1 MAKKL
6 DDKKLF
12 SGSDWVPYSS
22 HITPKIIKIK
32 GGSYVMSFK
41 LSGVSYIGVAQE
53 IIDARVRQMSRF
65 IALTRSPF
73 RYNVYI
79 HQHCVKRNI
88 RAGLPENF
96 PPHSFV
102 SELDDDY
109 NRAIHSYPILGT
121 EYYLSLIYRPYRRRG
136 GWTSIGNIT
145 IEKIKEF
152 EAQAIETLTK
162 LENLVL
168 EYFYDYGVKTLDC
181 YENKNGVLFSE
192 QVDLFS
198 TLLNLDATP
207 VPVLRAPISE
217 YLAKSHFLY
226 QDYNDFIRIDL
237 PNGQTQYATILSF
250 SEYPSN
256 TYAGMIQHF
265 IELPWQ
271 MIVSQTFAPI
281 DKVEAGGWLEREYK
295 RLAASDKPSATE
307 LKELE
312 DAQEGVVSDHFLL
325 GDYYFQV
332 ALIGD
337 SIKELQQKIGEAQ
350 AALSDCG
357 FTAVPFHMAKFSAWV
372 SMLPGNLTFQPRAA
386 KVSSNNVCQILPFQ
400 SHNLGKQFG
409 NPWGQ
414 AICMFRTMS
423 DEICYFNFHQTERN
437 EDATGQLV
445 AGNTIISGMTGAGKT
460 VLLSFILAQAQRL
473 NPRPKTIIFDKDL
486 GSSVFVNAMKGKYS
500 RIQLG
505 VRTGFNP
512 FHLPDTPQ
520 NRAFLLEL
528 ITAILNEDGGGKVTP
543 DDKNVISKAIHQTMI
558 GRHETADIGGF
569 SHFLPVGKNSL
580 RERLLP
586 WTQGDYEWVFNNP
599 EDNFEMVGSDIIGI
613 DYTEFLDIK
622 AIRTPILMYLFHRI
636 ELMLDGKPVII
647 SLDEAWK
654 PLSDPAFAQ
663 FIENKERTIR
673 KQNGLLILTTQSPS
687 DFFRGVSDALIGQVG
702 TQIFLPNP
710 RAKREDYI
718 GRLGLEEEEF
728 QIIKNM
734 HKNSR
739 QFLVKQQGETTHCYL
754 NLKGIPAVDV
764 LSGSLARALHAE
776 KLQQEYGE
784 DWLEQY
790 YATVHSIAKKLG
802 ETPDEEDEETFEEN
816 DDERAA

>member
-1 MAKKL
+1 MAKKIV
-6 DDKKLF
+6 DKPVF
-12 SGSDWVPYSS
+12 SANNWVPYSS
-22 HITPKIIKIK
+22 HISPKIIKVK

-41 LSGVSYIGVAQE
+41 LGGVSYIGIPQE
-53 IIDARVRQMSRF
+53 IIDSRVRQINRF
-65 IALTRSPF
+65 IAQLRSPF
-73 RYNVYI
+73 RFNMYV
-79 HQHCVKRNI
+79 HMHCVKRNI
-88 RAGLPENF
+88 KVGLPENF

-102 SELDDDY
+102 ADLDRDY
-109 NRAIHSYPILGT
+109 VNSIESYPILGT
-121 EYYLSLIYRPYRRRG
+121 EYYLSVIYRPYRRRG
-136 GWTSIGNIT
+136 NIAAT
-145 IEKIKEF
+145 GKMTLKKIKEF
-152 EAQAIETLTK
+152 EQQAIEK
-162 LENLVL
+162 LAKIENLVL
-168 EYFYDYGVKTLDC
+168 EYFSDYGIKTLDC
-181 YENKNGVLFSE
+181 YENANGVLFSE
-192 QVDLFS
+192 QVDFFS
-198 TLLNLDATP
+198 TILNLDATP
-207 VPVLRAPISE
+207 VPILKAPISE
-217 YLAKSHFLY
+217 YLPKSRFLY
-226 QDYNDFIRIDL
+226 INNDFIRIETA
-237 PNGQTQYATILSF
+237 GGKTQYATILSF
-250 SEYPSN
+250 SEYPSA

-265 IELPWQ
+265 LEMPWR
-271 MIVSQTFAPI
+271 MIVSQTFQPI
-281 DKVEAGGWLEREYK
+281 DKVNAKSWLDREYN
-295 RLAASDKPSATE
+295 RLQSSDQVSATE
-307 LKELE
+307 LGELE
-312 DAQEGVVSDHFLL
+312 DAREGVVADHFLL

-337 SIKELQQKIGEAQ
+337 SIDELKEKIGEAQ
-350 AALSDCG
+350 VVLSDSG
-357 FTAVPFHMAKFSAWV
+357 FTATPYSIAKLSAWFSA
-372 SMLPGNLTFQPRAA
+372 LPANIQFQPRAA

-414 AICMFRTMS
+414 AVCMFRTVS
-423 DEICYFNFHQTERN
+423 DEICYFNFHQTERF

-445 AGNTIISGMTGAGKT
+445 AGNTVISGMTGAGKT

-528 ITAILNEDGGGKVTP
+528 ITAILNEDGGEKVTP
-543 DDKNVISKAIHQTMI
+543 ADKNVISKAIHQTMI
-558 GRHETADIGGF
+558 GRRETADIGGF
-569 SHFLPVGKNSL
+569 SNFLTVGKL
-580 RERLLP
+580 KERLLP

-613 DYTEFLDIK
+613 DYTEFLDIP

-654 PLSDPAFAQ
+654 PLSDPAFAL

-673 KQNGLLILTTQSPS
+673 KQNGVLILTTQSPA
-687 DFFRGVSDALIGQVG
+687 DFFRTVSDALISQVS

-728 QIIKNM
+728 EIIKNM
-734 HKNSR
+734 HPKSR

-754 NLKGIPAVDV
+754 NLKGVPAVDV
-764 LSGSLARALHAE
+764 LSGSLARAKHAE
-776 KLQQEYGE
+776 KLQEEYGDE
-784 DWLEQY
+784 WLEQY

-802 ETPDEEDEETFEEN
+802 ETPDENDEETFEEN
-816 DDERAA
+816 DDDNIQAA